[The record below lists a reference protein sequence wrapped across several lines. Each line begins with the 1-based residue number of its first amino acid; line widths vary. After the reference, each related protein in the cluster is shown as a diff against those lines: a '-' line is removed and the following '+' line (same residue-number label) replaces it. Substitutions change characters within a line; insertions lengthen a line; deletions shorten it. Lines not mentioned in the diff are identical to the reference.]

1 MEIISSEYDGPPHAR
16 YRPLPLVSDW
26 RPEELRREAFQR
38 FYSFHLKYKSH
49 PGLVYMFLPAIVD
62 YYDLDQDQRA
72 WLVWLNGNTQNPA
85 TSMLLLEAA
94 PRVQD
99 WKKAVEFWNDNFKA
113 LEWDTDRRHQK
124 SKFGE
129 ATEKWVENFVG
140 YSPAEEW
147 AAVSGSWEE
156 TWKWAKSQPF
166 MGRLSAWS
174 MTEYAKILLPDVPD
188 ADNFLI
194 HDVQGSQS
202 HRNSTALIAGY
213 DAVYWDK
220 GVPRALG
227 LEDELN
233 DFAEDLFREA
243 KFRNRGVD
251 DVTRL
256 TMESALCT
264 YKSWHKPNRRYPN
277 VYSDMAYNRIKRAE
291 SHFGKRFDLLW
302 DTRARFLPQELL
314 LETQPGDVGL
324 KPIKQNWYLETGEI
338 HYLHLMFPDM
348 KPSGYEET
356 HTKEATLW

>member
-1 MEIISSEYDGPPHAR
+1 METQLAGPPHAR
-16 YRPLPLVSDW
+16 YKPMPDVTDW
-26 RPEELRREAFQR
+26 SPKELRREAFQR
-38 FYSFHLKYKSH
+38 FYSFHLKYKTH
-49 PGLVYMFLPAIVD
+49 PGLVYMFLPAIAEH
-62 YYDLDQDQRA
+62 YDMDEDQKA

-85 TSMLLLEAA
+85 TTMLLLDAA
-94 PRVQD
+94 PRVED
-99 WKKAVEFWNDNFKA
+99 WRKAVDFWNENFKA

-129 ATEKWVENFVG
+129 ATEKWVEEFVG
-140 YSPAEEW
+140 VHPADMW
-147 AAVSGSWEE
+147 LQNCGTWDD

-174 MTEYAKILLPDVPD
+174 MTEYAKILLPDIPD

-220 GVPRALG
+220 DVPKMLG
-227 LEDELN
+227 LEDELSE
-233 DFAEDLFREA
+233 FAESLFTEA
-243 KFRNRGVD
+243 KYRNQGVE

-277 VYSDMAYNRIKRAE
+277 VYSDMAYNRILRAE
-291 SHFGKRFDLLW
+291 KHFGKRFSLLW
-302 DTRARFLPQELL
+302 ETRAQNLPQELL
-314 LETQPGDVGL
+314 LETQPKDVGL
-324 KPIKQNWYLETGEI
+324 KPLKQNWYLETGEI
-338 HYLHLMFPDM
+338 HYLHLLFPDM
-348 KPSGYEET
+348 QPSGYEAT
-356 HTKEATLW
+356 HTKEEYLF